1 MTRASRA
8 SVSRPSAARRSAA
21 RYLIAGLISLGLC
34 IAGGLLIA
42 LLGNGP
48 LAVDDAW
55 QHFVRSH
62 QSPLLAAVSLWL
74 NDAGAQTYL
83 AFVLPAIAGIVLL
96 LARRPLP
103 AGAILTGGLVGPLAV
118 TLLKAVLQRP
128 RPVDPDIVVT
138 LTAYP
143 SGHVSN
149 LVVLLVLV
157 GLALH
162 RRWWWPVA
170 VVLTIAMAFS
180 RTYLD
185 SHWITDTIGGVLLGS
200 GLALVLWSGVL
211 RLEHPMRNG
220 SSPSATKRR

>member
-1 MTRASRA
+1 MTRASRSSA
-8 SVSRPSAARRSAA
+8 S
-21 RYLIAGLISLGLC
+21 RYLLAGLVSLGLC
-34 IAGGLLIA
+34 VAGGLLIA

-55 QHFVRSH
+55 QSFVRSH
-62 QSPLLAAVSLWL
+62 QSSFLTAVSLWL

-83 AFVLPAIAGIVLL
+83 AFVLPAIAAIVLL

-157 GLALH
+157 GLAVH

-170 VVLTIAMAFS
+170 AILTIAMAFS

-185 SHWITDTIGGVLLGS
+185 SHWITDTVGGVLLGT
-200 GLALVLWSGVL
+200 GIALVLWCGVL
-211 RLEHPMRNG
+211 RLEHPTRNG